1 MAGRSFG
8 KKLNTRIDQNHN
20 HQAMLEHLE
29 GRVLCSTS
37 ITDVDVGAVLAVAG
51 QPVSISIEA
60 TSPNGV
66 RAATIF
72 RDVNENGRF
81 DSGVDQALGDIFA
94 PNAQGRFVR
103 NIVPGSD
110 WGRNVRLGVNAVD
123 MAGQW
128 SLTGARRVDLAVN
141 QRPTLPAASVSASV
155 LNERDLFSITVRA
168 ADDTSVRAVTAFVDR
183 NGDGRWTGGSDIS
196 LGTSFVMNG
205 AGDFVI
211 QAAANPAWHV
221 AGGSASI
228 VVDAV
233 DADGA
238 WVQTPRVAGI
248 VQVMPAPVIASF
260 TAVWDS
266 VQAGSAL
273 NPLKLTLTTTVG
285 APATAATFWLDLD
298 GNGRWT
304 AGTDFSLGD
313 AHQMVNGSFILRV
326 PSDLAGRDSVQI
338 GASAVSASGLW
349 AFSPAVASV
358 SQLRTATITNFLVDI
373 NGSTIIV
380 GAEAFYPPT
389 NSVSAAQVSLVD
401 VIADVN
407 FNGVFDAGVDTLIA
421 SVAPSSV
428 LSNGTWRHRAQLS
441 VDQVASVP
449 VGAFRWI
456 ASPRIAIG
464 GGETIA
470 GAGRSAVPHHFGIGD
485 PVLTRITAT
494 IDGASNVESA
504 AAGAAYSVEVAA
516 FVASGTTALTM
527 FWDANLNNR
536 WDSDVDTH
544 LAEYRPGTD
553 AVSVNHTFSGVLPMR
568 AGPGAF
574 AAAALSET
582 GLWSS
587 VRSAPPINVTFIAAP
602 GLISSH
608 AEANS
613 FAITLSAAS
622 LFGIQSFS
630 GFLDLNDDGI
640 EDSGEAV
647 QLTAVRVGGSSRNG
661 SWVLSFSTV
670 GLPQGQVYHFR
681 MRAIDAAGT
690 ASATL
695 HVPLDTN

>member
-1 MAGRSFG
+1 MVSRSVG
-8 KKLNTRIDQNHN
+8 KKLNTRIDRNHN
-20 HQAMLEHLE
+20 QQAMLEHLE

-60 TSPNGV
+60 SSPHGV

-81 DSGVDQALGDIFA
+81 DSGVDQALGDIFV
-94 PNAQGRFVR
+94 PNSQGRFVR

-128 SLTGARRVDLAVN
+128 SLTGAVRVDLAVN
-141 QRPTLPAASVSASV
+141 QRPTLPAASLSASV
-155 LNERDLFSITVRA
+155 VNERDLLSITVRA

-183 NGDGRWTGGSDIS
+183 NGDGRWTGGTDIS
-196 LGTSFVMNG
+196 LGTSFVING

-211 QAAANPAWHV
+211 QASANPAWH
-221 AGGSASI
+221 ASGGSASI

-238 WVQTPRVAGI
+238 WVQTPRLAGS

-304 AGTDFSLGD
+304 PGTDFSLGD
-313 AHQMVNGSFILRV
+313 ARQLVNGSFIVRV
-326 PSDLAGRDSVQI
+326 PSDLAGRPNVQI
-338 GASAVSASGLW
+338 AASAVSASGLW
-349 AFSPAVASV
+349 AFNPAVANV
-358 SQLRTATITNFLVDI
+358 SQLRAATITNFLVDI

-380 GAEAFYPPT
+380 GAEAYYPPT
-389 NSVSAAQVSLVD
+389 NSASAAQVSLVD

-407 FNGVFDAGVDTLIA
+407 FNGVFDEGIDTLVA
-421 SVAPSSV
+421 SIAPSSA

-441 VDQVASVP
+441 VNQVASIP
-449 VGAFRWI
+449 VGSFRWI
-456 ASPRIAIG
+456 ASPRIAVDG
-464 GGETIA
+464 GATIA
-470 GAGRSAVPHHFGIGD
+470 GAGRIAVPHHFGIGD
-485 PVLTRITAT
+485 PVLTRVTAT
-494 IDGASNVESA
+494 IDGASNVDRVN
-504 AAGAAYSVEVAA
+504 AGAAYSVEVAA
-516 FVASGTTALTM
+516 FIASGATALTL
-527 FWDANLNNR
+527 FWDTNLNNR
-536 WDSDVDTH
+536 WDSDVDVH
-544 LAEYRPGTD
+544 LAEYRPGD
-553 AVSVNHTFSGVLPMR
+553 GPVSVNHTFSGVLPNR
-568 AGPGAF
+568 SGPGAF
-574 AAAALSET
+574 AAAALSGT
-582 GLWSS
+582 GAWSS
-587 VRSAPPINVTFIAAP
+587 VRSAPPIQIVFIAAP
-602 GLISSH
+602 ELVSSQVG
-608 AEANS
+608 ANT
-613 FAITLSAAS
+613 FAVTLTAAS
-622 LFGIQSFS
+622 LFGIQSFT
-630 GFLDLNDDGI
+630 GFLDMNDDGV
-640 EDSGEAV
+640 EDVGETV
-647 QLTAVRVGGSSRNG
+647 QLSAVRIGGSSRNG
-661 SWVLSFSTV
+661 SWVVTFSTI

-695 HVPLDTN
+695 HVPLDAN